1 MKKALQENFYHLQ
14 PYIKNNALPRLNDVY
29 VKLGCTKT
37 DISRWKNNPF
47 STHASTRLHKI
58 KVVLKAMEILNL
70 SQKQAESLANKAGL
84 SLYSHI
90 ATQTKPQ
97 DELKILLKNCG
108 SKQRR
113 QLYHLAVSER
123 MVQYYLKGK
132 EPTKQ
137 ALLAITIILG
147 LTITETEDMLQNF
160 GYCLS
165 GSLVNDAVVR
175 WFMEND
181 NCATRTELLYSINE
195 TLDILDL
202 PLLLTK
208 QINR

>member
-1 MKKALQENFYHLQ
+1 M
-14 PYIKNNALPRLNDVY
+14 NDVY

-58 KVVLKAMEILNL
+58 KVVLKAMETFNL
-70 SQKQAESLANKAGL
+70 SQQQAESLANKAGL

-90 ATQTKPQ
+90 PPQIKPQ
-97 DELKILLKNCG
+97 NQLKILLKKCG
-108 SKQRR
+108 GKQRR

-147 LTITETEDMLQNF
+147 LSITETEDMLQNF

-165 GSLVNDAVVR
+165 GSLANDAVVR
-175 WFMEND
+175 WFMENA
-181 NCATRTELLYSINE
+181 NGTARAELLYSINE

>member
-1 MKKALQENFYHLQ
+1 MKKALQKNFNHLQ
-14 PYIKNNALPRLNDVY
+14 PYIKNNAIPRLNDVY

-84 SLYSHI
+84 SLYSHL

-181 NCATRTELLYSINE
+181 NCATRAELLYSINE

>member
-1 MKKALQENFYHLQ
+1 MNFNHLQ
-14 PYIKNNALPRLNDVY
+14 PNIKKNNIRRLNDVY
-29 VKLGCTKT
+29 VKLGFTKT

-47 STHASTRLHKI
+47 STHASTKLHKI

-70 SQKQAESLANKAGL
+70 SPNQAENLANKAGL
-84 SLYSHI
+84 SLFSHI
-90 ATQTKPQ
+90 APQTKPLN
-97 DELKILLKNCG
+97 ELKILLKNCG

-123 MVQYYLKGK
+123 MVQYYLTGK
-132 EPTKQ
+132 APTKQ

-147 LTITETEDMLQNF
+147 LSITETEHMLRNF

-165 GSLVNDAVVR
+165 SSLVNDAVVR

-181 NCATRTELLYSINE
+181 NGTARAELLYSINE